1 MELQIGELFML
12 GFRGPQIPKW
22 MHDFAYE
29 FGLGGVILYDYDCID
44 KKYERNIFNPTQVKQ
59 LCEQIHSL
67 PSHPLIFIDQEG
79 GKVRRLKEQ
88 YGFVPLPSAR
98 QFGRLTAPERTR
110 ALRASY
116 TQMREI
122 GIDVNLSPVVDL
134 DVNPDSPD
142 VGSAQRSYSAD
153 PKVVEECVNSLVEVG
168 SSISLKLCLKHF
180 PGTGGAKVNPHDH
193 VMDLSDCLTDTQVN
207 VFKTLLARVP
217 MILFS
222 HGIVNQWETSTPVCL
237 SSIAV
242 SKVRDWRSD
251 AYILTDDLQMQG
263 VQKLMSSGDACVKA
277 VRAGADLIIIGN
289 NLRDEQQQA
298 AGFAHSLRL
307 ACEKDLLMR
316 VHAEASINRTRKLRT
331 PSSN

>member
-1 MELQIGELFML
+1 MGE
-12 GFRGPQIPKW
+12 K
-22 MHDFAYE
+22 
-29 FGLGGVILYDYDCID
+29 
-44 KKYERNIFNPTQVKQ
+44 
-59 LCEQIHSL
+59 
-67 PSHPLIFIDQEG
+67 
-79 GKVRRLKEQ
+79 
-88 YGFVPLPSAR
+88 
-98 QFGRLTAPERTR
+98 
-110 ALRASY
+110 
-116 TQMREI
+116 
-122 GIDVNLSPVVDL
+122 NL
-134 DVNPDSPD
+134 
-142 VGSAQRSYSAD
+142 
-153 PKVVEECVNSLVEVG
+153 
-168 SSISLKLCLKHF
+168 
-180 PGTGGAKVNPHDH
+180 
-193 VMDLSDCLTDTQVN
+193 
-207 VFKTLLARVP
+207 
-217 MILFS
+217 
-222 HGIVNQWETSTPVCL
+222 VCL